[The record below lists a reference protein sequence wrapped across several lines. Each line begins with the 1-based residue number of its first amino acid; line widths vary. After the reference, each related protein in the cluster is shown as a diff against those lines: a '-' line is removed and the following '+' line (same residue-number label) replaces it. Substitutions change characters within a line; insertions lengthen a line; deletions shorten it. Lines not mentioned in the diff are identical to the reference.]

1 MSLYIL
7 ASFWSVA
14 TLFILT
20 PGADWA
26 CAISAG
32 SGGRQ
37 YIPAVMGMAAG
48 HLMATLLVATGLG
61 IVMGQIPAAITLMT
75 LAGAGYLIW
84 TGQTLLRQP
93 AMLLARDKRE
103 DFSWRRWALKGF
115 MVSGLNPKV
124 FLLFLA
130 LLPQF
135 ADQHSS
141 WPLAMQFLT
150 LGLLEVFTCC
160 VVYLFIGFCSRVM
173 LGARP
178 RAAQVI
184 SKISG
189 AFMVIIGVV
198 LVCNQAEK
206 LFL

>member
-7 ASFWSVA
+7 ASFWGMA

-37 YIPAVMGMAAG
+37 YIPAVIGMAAG

-61 IVMGQIPAAITLMT
+61 VVMGQIPAAITLMT
-75 LAGAGYLIW
+75 LAGAGYLMW
-84 TGQTLLRQP
+84 TGLTLFRQP
-93 AMLLARDKRE
+93 AVQLTKNKHE
-103 DFSWRRWALKGF
+103 GISGQRWALKGF

-141 WPLAMQFLT
+141 WPLAVQFLT

-160 VVYLFIGFCSRVM
+160 IVYLFIGFCSCAM
-173 LGARP
+173 LKARP
-178 RAAQVI
+178 RAARVI

-189 AFMVIIGVV
+189 ACMVIIGFV
-198 LVCNQAEK
+198 LVCNQAVR
-206 LFL
+206 LLL